1 MNTNNNNENGD
12 LGNFFQSK
20 KKKGTKK
27 KQQQQV
33 EQPKE
38 EKPQEEVKQEPK
50 TEQKKETPAAKK
62 VNSDEAA
69 FMKQTDAYESSDEER
84 AEINIDADSVIKDTK
99 DVEKEKRLAE
109 EKESGSKMG
118 WDVIASKSNANATN
132 TNSRAEFGTAKK
144 TETAQPSSS
153 GPIQFKRGSG
163 PPTFKKSNA
172 FGNKMEFP
180 TFEGGKGGKN
190 NQPLDKSDQQNV
202 ARSEQST
209 TGHFGMLA
217 ASARQ

>member
-1 MNTNNNNENGD
+1 
-12 LGNFFQSK
+12 
-20 KKKGTKK
+20 
-27 KQQQQV
+27 
-33 EQPKE
+33 
-38 EKPQEEVKQEPK
+38 
-50 TEQKKETPAAKK
+50 
-62 VNSDEAA
+62 
-69 FMKQTDAYESSDEER
+69 MKQTDAYESSDEER

-99 DVEKEKRLAE
+99 EVEKEKRLAE
-109 EKESGSKMG
+109 EKESGSKLG
-118 WDVIASKSNANATN
+118 WDVIASKGNANATN
-132 TNSRAEFGTAKK
+132 TSTRADFGTKK
-144 TETAQPSSS
+144 AEPAQSSSS

-172 FGNKMEFP
+172 FGNKTEFP

-190 NQPLDKSDQQNV
+190 NNQPLEKAADHDSV